1 MTDIAIVYDRSE
13 TDEMGIRYTAEE
25 EGIDLGF
32 IPFHKISVGV
42 SHKGFNY
49 ESLGHNFN
57 EILENSK
64 IILNRTQSKSRRIL
78 GAAVFESMGKKVLNP
93 QSVEIVCQSKI
104 RTLLAFSK
112 NGVNFPKTVY
122 IPCNVH
128 EAKPGGEY
136 LDYSKVVS
144 ALLSKQ
150 FHNEEIV
157 LKPDAGT
164 HGRGIKLT
172 KNMNELNEA
181 LLDVYPSIIN
191 PSGVVAQEFV
201 PKWFYDLRI
210 VVEKERNKTP
220 LCHETAM
227 ARGGFKDFR
236 TNTYLG
242 NMVFRVNLPNKVRK
256 EAERCGAAIAG
267 NSEGWV
273 LALDAMPYIEESEI
287 YSEDDLKSSFSNL
300 EPSFNQ
306 VQEVK
311 KDPLKKRNFSLYT
324 EKIENS
330 YSEYMS
336 QESYLKIQKVIQETL
351 ERKNDSVLF
360 HEGNACPEF
369 WEQTRIVGGVNIAKS
384 LINCAK
390 SFLDK

>member
-13 TDEMGIRYTAEE
+13 TDEMGIKYTAEK
-25 EGIDLGF
+25 EGIDLGYV
-32 IPFHKISVGV
+32 PFHKISVGI
-42 SHKGFNY
+42 SKTGFNY
-49 ESLGHNFN
+49 RSLGHNFN
-57 EILENSK
+57 EILDNYK

-78 GAAVFESMGKKVLNP
+78 GAAIFEAMGKKVLNP
-93 QSVEIVCQSKI
+93 QSIEIVCQSKI
-104 RTLLAFSK
+104 RTLLALLK

-128 EAKPGGEY
+128 ETKPGGGY
-136 LDYSKVVS
+136 LDNSKVVS
-144 ALLSKQ
+144 ALLAKQ
-150 FHNEEIV
+150 FQNDQIV

-164 HGRGIKLT
+164 HGIGIKLT
-172 KNMNELNEA
+172 KTMDELNEE
-181 LLDVYPSIIN
+181 LLDIHPSIIN
-191 PSGVVAQEFV
+191 PSGVVAQEYV

-210 VVEKERNKTP
+210 VVEKENTRKP
-220 LCHETAM
+220 FCHGTAM

-242 NMVFRVNLPNKVRK
+242 NMVFRVNLPNTVRK

-267 NSEGWV
+267 NAEGWV
-273 LALDAMPYIEESEI
+273 LALDAMPLIEESEM
-287 YSEDDLKSSFSNL
+287 YSEDDLKSSFDNL

-306 VQEVK
+306 VQKIK
-311 KDPLKKRNFSLYT
+311 KYPLKKRNFPLYT

-330 YSEYMS
+330 YDEYMS
-336 QESYLKIQKVIQETL
+336 HDSYREIQKVIQETL
-351 ERKNDSVLF
+351 ERKKDSLLF

-390 SFLDK
+390 SFLDQ